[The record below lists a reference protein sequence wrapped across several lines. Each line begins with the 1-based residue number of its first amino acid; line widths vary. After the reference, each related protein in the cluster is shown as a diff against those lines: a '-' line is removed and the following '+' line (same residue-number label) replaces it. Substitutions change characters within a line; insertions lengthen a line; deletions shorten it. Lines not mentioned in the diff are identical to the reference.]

1 MAILSSFTKLS
12 SRSNKKSKART
23 ITKPKVSAYHC
34 VELVIPYDACD
45 AAMELHGK
53 RFLSAEAPTL
63 PLPGC
68 GQTCGCRFK
77 HHNDRRHEERRD
89 PFSSSAL
96 HSIYAENKNRRLGGD
111 RRHSVTNGPRLY

>member
-1 MAILSSFTKLS
+1 MAILPSFSKLS

-23 ITKPKVSAYHC
+23 VTKPKVSAYHC

-89 PFSSSAL
+89 PFSASAL
-96 HSIYAENKNRRLGGD
+96 HTIYAENKNRRLGGD
-111 RRHSVTNGPRLY
+111 RRRSVTNGPRLY

>member
-1 MAILSSFTKLS
+1 MAILPSFSKLS

-23 ITKPKVSAYHC
+23 VPKPKVSAYHC

-89 PFSSSAL
+89 PFSTSAL
-96 HSIYAENKNRRLGGD
+96 HSVYAENKNRRLGGD